1 MTAQISIQGLTKTFP
16 GRNESA
22 AFTALSGISLDI
34 PANEFVCLLGPSGC
48 GKSTLLGLIAG
59 HEQPTDGA
67 VVVGGTR
74 VTGPAAQRGMV
85 FQQYALFPWY
95 TVEDNVRLG
104 LKVQGLSAR
113 EQMERTE
120 RMLRAVHL
128 WDHRRKF
135 PRELSGGMK
144 QRAAIARTLAI
155 DPDVLLMDEPF
166 GALDEQTRNRL
177 QDELLSIWQGSRRTV
192 VFVTHS
198 VQEAVTLADRVV
210 VMAHDKGRIVAELP
224 VSLPRPRDRMS
235 VEFVEAEREVSACL
249 KRAESSN
256 APNVIA

>member
-1 MTAQISIQGLTKTFP
+1 MTAQICIEDVTKAFP
-16 GRNESA
+16 GRNGSA

-48 GKSTLLGLIAG
+48 GKSTLLGLVAG
-59 HEQPTDGA
+59 HEKATSGGIA
-67 VVVGGTR
+67 VGGR
-74 VTGPAAQRGMV
+74 PVNGPAAERGMV

-95 TVEDNVRLG
+95 TVEQNVRLG
-104 LKVQGLSAR
+104 LKVKGLSRA
-113 EQMERTE
+113 EQAGQAE
-120 RMLRAVHL
+120 RMLRAVNL
-128 WDHRRKF
+128 WEHRGKF

-177 QDELLSIWQGSRRTV
+177 QDELLSIWQRSRRTV

-210 VMAHDKGRIVAELP
+210 VMGRDKGRIVADLRIA
-224 VSLPRPRDRMS
+224 LDRPRDRMGA
-235 VEFVEAEREVSACL
+235 EFVEAEREVSAAL
-249 KRAESSN
+249 ERAEASVP
-256 APNVIA
+256 AGRAA

>member
-22 AFTALSGISLDI
+22 DFTALSDISLEI

-48 GKSTLLGLIAG
+48 GKSTLLGLVAG
-59 HEQPTDGA
+59 HEKSSA
-67 VVVGGTR
+67 GGITVAGTP
-74 VTGPAAQRGMV
+74 VTGPAAERGMV

-95 TVEDNVRLG
+95 TVEQNVRLG
-104 LKVQGLSAR
+104 LRIKRLSSS
-113 EQMERTE
+113 EQAEQTE
-120 RMLRAVHL
+120 RMLRAVSL
-128 WDHRRKF
+128 WDHRDKF

-177 QDELLSIWQGSRRTV
+177 QDELLAIWQGSRRTV

-210 VMAHDKGRIVAELP
+210 VMGRDKGRIVADLRI
-224 VSLPRPRDRMS
+224 SLKRPRDRMS

-249 KRAESSN
+249 ARAEASDP
-256 APNVIA
+256 ADRAA